1 MAITLLVV
9 DDSVIMLNLVRQA
22 LQEDGYTLLTGK
34 NGAEGVALLQE
45 HPEIGMVIT
54 DINMPVMDG
63 IDFIKAIRARNTEV
77 PVFALT
83 SESDSLM
90 REKGREA
97 GANGWI
103 VKPFQAGQFRDIVRQ
118 VLERFGLSG

>member
-9 DDSVIMLNLVRQA
+9 DDSAIMLNLVRQA
-22 LQEDGYTLLTGK
+22 LEQDGYTLLTGK
-34 NGAEGVALLQE
+34 NGEEGVALFRE
-45 HPEIGMVIT
+45 HPEIDLVIT

-63 IDFIKAIRARNTEV
+63 IELIGAIRALNAGV

-83 SESDSLM
+83 SESDTLM
-90 REKGREA
+90 REKGRAA

-118 VLERFGLSG
+118 VLERFGVSG